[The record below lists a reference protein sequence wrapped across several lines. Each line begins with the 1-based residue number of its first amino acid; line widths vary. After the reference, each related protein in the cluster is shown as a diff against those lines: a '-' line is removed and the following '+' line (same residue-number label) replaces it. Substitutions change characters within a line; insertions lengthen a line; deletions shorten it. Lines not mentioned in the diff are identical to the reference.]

1 MREREIRTRAGASPA
16 ALDVRDGQRRQ
27 SGAFAPRLPDSVLEV
42 GAMFWL
48 FASVIRRSLQ
58 PPLNYGAE
66 LVEQFRFVLAV
77 AWFPMI
83 LTSFAIS
90 FGPAGIQASDF
101 LGLFGALDRL
111 GSLYGTFVPREFG
124 PLVVSIVAA
133 GTAGTAIC
141 ADLGARKVRDELD
154 ALAVLGVDVVKS
166 LVVPRFLALLSI
178 SVLFNTFALAA
189 GMFGAVLV
197 EIENHQPLGPFFASF
212 FAAASTVE
220 LAASYVKCLV
230 FGGMIAIVCC
240 YKGVNASGGAE
251 GVGRA
256 VNQAIVMAFLAIGAI
271 DYVFT
276 QLLLATHPVL
286 SQVR

>member
-1 MREREIRTRAGASPA
+1 LGASKKALEPGSVA
-16 ALDVRDGQRRQ
+16 ASRARTQTVPP
-27 SGAFAPRLPDSVLEV
+27 APRLVTDA
-42 GAMFWL
+42 GAMCML
-48 FASVIRRSLQ
+48 AYQAITRAIRLPLTYGGEFAD
-58 PPLNYGAE
+58 
-66 LVEQFRFVLAV
+66 QFRFVLGV

-101 LGLFGALDRL
+101 LGLFGAFDRL
-111 GSLYGTFVPREFG
+111 GGLYGTFVPREFG
-124 PLVVSIVAA
+124 PLVVAIVMA
-133 GTAGTAIC
+133 GTAGTAVC
-141 ADLGARKVRDELD
+141 ADLGARKVREELD
-154 ALAVLGVDVVKS
+154 ALAVLGVDVVKG

-189 GMFGAVLV
+189 GMFGAMVV

-212 FAAASTVE
+212 FASASTVE
-220 LAASYVKCLV
+220 LAASYLKCLV

-256 VNQAIVMAFLAIGAI
+256 VNQAVVMAFLAIGAI

-286 SQVR
+286 SQIR

>member
-1 MREREIRTRAGASPA
+1 MLEPAAPPTPLTPHTRAAPTRRRLKAPA
-16 ALDVRDGQRRQ
+16 
-27 SGAFAPRLPDSVLEV
+27 LPGFVTEV
-42 GAMFWL
+42 GAMFSL
-48 FASVIRRSLQ
+48 AGQATRRAVR
-58 PPLNYGAE
+58 PPLTYGPE
-66 LVEQFRFVLAV
+66 LAEQFRFVLAV

-83 LTSFAIS
+83 LTSFAIA
-90 FGPAGIQASDF
+90 FGPFGIQGSDF

-111 GSLYGTFVPREFG
+111 GGLYGTFVPREFG
-124 PLVVSIVAA
+124 PLVVAIVVA
-133 GTAGTAIC
+133 GTGGTAIC

-154 ALAVLGVDVVKS
+154 ALAVLGVDAIHS
-166 LVVPRFLALLSI
+166 LVVPRVFALLSI

-189 GMFGAVLV
+189 GMLGAMLV
-197 EIENHQPLGPFFASF
+197 ELENHQPLGPFFASF

-220 LAASYVKCLV
+220 LAASYLKCVV

-240 YKGVNASGGAE
+240 YKGLNASGGAE

-256 VNQAIVMAFLAIGAI
+256 VNQAVVMAFLAIGAI

-276 QLLLATHPVL
+276 QLVLATHPVL